1 MPQLTKQL
9 LALLFMLMCTVV
21 IGSSTPPV
29 PGFGVDA
36 QPRIVSGEVKVSIA
50 NSDLAIG
57 GVQTLAIVSA
67 TGVLIEDIK
76 PRLVSGTALQEI
88 QIQTKDWARGMYI
101 LVVADGSNRGIIK
114 ILKLD

>member
-76 PRLVSGTALQEI
+76 PRLVSGAALQEI

-101 LVVADGSNRGIIK
+101 LVVADNSSRGIIK
-114 ILKLD
+114 VLKLD

>member
-1 MPQLTKQL
+1 MPLLIRQL
-9 LALLFMLMCTVV
+9 LTLLLMLMCTVV

-101 LVVADGSNRGIIK
+101 LVVADNSSRGIIK